1 MSGSSI
7 AIPSLALL
15 ARLLFFLLVRPWE
28 PAVEN
33 EIILAADGRQFHNLA
48 RTLLASGH
56 FAFSPDGAPEALRTP
71 GYPAFLAGVYAL
83 AGERPWAALLLQIGI
98 DTFSCVLLLS
108 ALTRLF
114 DARVGRTAA
123 VLYALDPFLIPLSSS
138 LLSDVPFVFLLV
150 VALRLGAAAADR
162 TRSPASARGAWS
174 GVGAALGAATW
185 IRPIALFLPL
195 PVAVLVFLRG
205 RRAPGSAATVAAFL
219 LAFAAVV
226 SPWFVRNARTFGA
239 FGFSTS
245 GAYNLLV
252 LDVAAAEAGDR
263 RQPQEAIR
271 DDLLAEADAD
281 MARDGFTRDDL
292 DPFRRAAYWREVA
305 LRHIRRDPVGFA
317 KAWIR
322 GMVDTF
328 ANLGT
333 THTARMLR
341 LAVPAVDIKA
351 RSGGALIRDFLRR
364 KGPAGVAIGAA
375 VGVYLLISYAASAVG
390 LIVAWRRH
398 DRWALAFCLVLAL
411 YFVGITG
418 AAGLSRFKVPAVP
431 FYLCFAAVG
440 LRHLLARSRRDRAAG

>member
-1 MSGSSI
+1 MNWSSL
-7 AIPSLALL
+7 AIPSLALV
-15 ARLLFFLLVRPWE
+15 ARLLFFLLVRPWD
-28 PAVEN
+28 PAVQD

-48 RTLLASGH
+48 RTFLVSGK

-71 GYPAFLAGVYAL
+71 GYPAFLAGTYAL
-83 AGERPWAALLLQIGI
+83 AGERPWVALLLQIGI
-98 DTFSCVLLLS
+98 DTCSCALLLS

-114 DARVGRTAA
+114 DRRIGRTAA
-123 VLYALDPFLIPLSSS
+123 VLYALDPFLIPLGSS
-138 LLSDVPFVFLLV
+138 LLSDVLFVFFLIT
-150 VALRLGAAAADR
+150 ALRLGAAAAEQS
-162 TRSPASARGAWS
+162 RSPARRAWIA
-174 GVGAALGAATW
+174 VAVALGAATW
-185 IRPIALFLPL
+185 VRPIALFLPA
-195 PVAVLVFLRG
+195 PVAAFVFLRC
-205 RRAPGSAATVAAFL
+205 RRAPGAAATTVAFL
-219 LAFAAVV
+219 VAFAAVV
-226 SPWFVRNARTFGA
+226 SPWFIRNARTFGA

>member
-1 MSGSSI
+1 MSGSPL
-7 AIPSLALL
+7 AIPSLALV
-15 ARLLFFLLVRPWE
+15 ARLLFFLLVRPWD
-28 PAVEN
+28 PAVED

-48 RTLLASGH
+48 RTLLSSGR

-71 GYPAFLAGVYAL
+71 GYPAFLAGAYAL
-83 AGERPWAALLLQIGI
+83 AGERPWVALLLQIGI
-98 DTFSCVLLLS
+98 DTCSCALLLS

-114 DARVGRTAA
+114 DRRIGRTAA
-123 VLYALDPFLIPLSSS
+123 VLYALDPFLIPLGSS

-150 VALRLGAAAADR
+150 TALRLGAAAAEPS
-162 TRSPASARGAWS
+162 RSPERARWAWI
-174 GVGAALGAATW
+174 GVAAALGAATW
-185 IRPIALFLPL
+185 VRPIALFLPAPL
-195 PVAVLVFLRG
+195 AAFVFLRC
-205 RRAPGSAATVAAFL
+205 RRARGAAATTAAFL
-219 LAFAAVV
+219 VAFAAVV
-226 SPWFVRNARTFGA
+226 SPWFVRNARAFGA

-263 RQPQEAIR
+263 GQPQEAIR
-271 DDLLAEADAD
+271 DDLLAEADAE
-281 MARDGFTRDDL
+281 MERDGLTRDDL
-292 DPFRRAAYWREVA
+292 NPFQRAAYWREVA
-305 LRHIRRDPVGFA
+305 LRHIRGDPAGFA

-351 RSGGALIRDFLRR
+351 RSGGALVRDFLRR
-364 KGPAGVAIGAA
+364 KGPAGLAIGAA
-375 VGVYLLISYAASAVG
+375 VGIYLLITYLASAVG

-398 DRWALAFCLVLAL
+398 DRWALAFCLVVAL

-431 FYLCFAAVG
+431 FYLGFAAVG
-440 LRHLLARSRRDRAAG
+440 LRHLLVRSRRNRAGG